1 MFFMYTPT
9 RYRVKLRWLYHTHT
23 NPNRTHTCVIV
34 ILLWEG
40 KNRCPYHLK
49 SWQKPEN
56 SGTNY
61 FTNQK
66 TCFRAEDGS
75 MQQLSD
81 GSDIHVLRY
90 QLRSSADTAAGWTA
104 DLADSFKPTPQYE
117 TVFGEESVRQIE
129 QVSNDFVKL
138 KGQCHEFL
146 LLCFKHFHSLVT

>member
-1 MFFMYTPT
+1 MQALWCTSVVLLYTPI
-9 RYRVKLRWLYHTHT
+9 RVILYSRADNMIHT
-23 NPNRTHTCVIV
+23 NPNRMVQCVLV
-34 ILLWEG
+34 ILFWQG
-40 KNRCPYHLK
+40 RNRFSYHPK

-56 SGTNY
+56 SETKY

-104 DLADSFKPTPQYE
+104 DSADSFKSIYQNE

-129 QVSNDFVKL
+129 QVSKNLVKW
-138 KGQCHEFL
+138 KGQCHEFFL
-146 LLCFKHFHSLVT
+146 LFF